1 MILLFLNIGGGELL
15 ILLLVVLLVFG
26 PKQAMDVARKT
37 GKVLNEFKKVTQSV
51 KDEIMK
57 EANEIMKGEDK
68 KEEDKKEIEQT
79 TTI

>member
-15 ILLLVVLLVFG
+15 LILLVALLVFG

-37 GKVLNEFKKVTQSV
+37 GKVLNDFKRETQSV

-57 EANEIMKGEDK
+57 EVEKEEDDK
-68 KEEDKKEIEQT
+68 KEPEQT

>member
-15 ILLLVVLLVFG
+15 VLVLVILLIFG
-26 PKQAMDVARKT
+26 PKQAIEVARKT
-37 GKVLNEFKKVTQSV
+37 GKVLNDVKRATQSV

-57 EANEIMKGEDK
+57 EEASIERSEITQDK
-68 KEEDKKEIEQT
+68 KETEQT